1 MEKEIFV
8 ENVKRYCAQKGVT
21 STVACAE
28 SGAGK
33 DLLGRLANHGMVPSV
48 EKVQLLAQ
56 YLGCTVSDLLGE
68 TAAEEN
74 AKAAAPEGSGLSEE
88 FARIFQGLTPEN
100 QNKIISEMLRRQ
112 REQESPSDPPGAAE

>member
-1 MEKEIFV
+1 MEREIFV
-8 ENVKRYCAQKGVT
+8 QNVKRYCAEKGVT
-21 STVACAE
+21 PTVACAE

-48 EKVQLLAQ
+48 GKVQLLAQ

-68 TAAEEN
+68 GN

-112 REQESPSDPPGAAE
+112 REQESPSDPSGAAE

>member
-1 MEKEIFV
+1 MEKETFV

-68 TAAEEN
+68 QPPKN